1 MVERLKID
9 YSFAYM
15 FIVKQKDNNI
25 AITLIRKKTIPNLE
39 QCLKT

>member
-9 YSFAYM
+9 LSFEYM
-15 FIVKQKDNNI
+15 FIVKPKKI
-25 AITLIRKKTIPNLE
+25 FPITLIRKKKIPNLE